1 VLDRARG
8 LASARL
14 PSIRPHLILVLSV
27 FQGENDRLTT
37 SPVTAGRTLIR
48 MQPDK
53 LSPAQCAE
61 ILGIQPRTLRRWS
74 VILATGLS
82 PSAAA
87 IGRKRYYSG
96 SDIQTLRRA
105 QEMMKNGM
113 TLKRIAEVL
122 PIVPADED
130 KSTSV
135 ILSSEMSLAMQEQA
149 MALGALAERGRTIS
163 ESQEE
168 HEERLK
174 RLEEWSRLPFW
185 KKLTSSP
192 ESD

>member
-1 VLDRARG
+1 VLGWAHG
-8 LASARL
+8 LASASL
-14 PSIRPHLILVLSV
+14 PSIRSHLILVLSV
-27 FQGENDRLTT
+27 FQGENDRLAT
-37 SPVTAGRTLIR
+37 SPVTGGRTLIH

-61 ILGIQPRTLRRWS
+61 ILEIRPRTLRRWS
-74 VILATGLS
+74 VTLATALS
-82 PSAAA
+82 PSASVA
-87 IGRKRYYSG
+87 GRKRYYSG

-105 QEMMKNGM
+105 QEMMKDGM

-130 KSTSV
+130 SPTSV

-149 MALGALAERGRTIS
+149 MGLGAVMQKQITIS
-163 ESQEE
+163 EDQEE
-168 HEERLK
+168 HDERL
-174 RLEEWSRLPFW
+174 RALEDWSKLPFW

-192 ESD
+192 KSD